1 MNIIVCF
8 VILIR
13 SDCDMRV
20 YFSIVTD
27 AVIVAT
33 TWNEIDSKNRRLC
46 DSRLGWD
53 FSTLTWF
60 LSFYFLIINRV
71 ILDFNE
77 KFLEISKLFD
87 HWSLWKKKKASEKIM
102 PGYHQLSFEN
112 IYVIISLR

>member
-33 TWNEIDSKNRRLC
+33 MK
-46 DSRLGWD
+46 LGMK
-53 FSTLTWF
+53 LT
-60 LSFYFLIINRV
+60 V
-71 ILDFNE
+71 
-77 KFLEISKLFD
+77 
-87 HWSLWKKKKASEKIM
+87 KI
-102 PGYHQLSFEN
+102 ED
-112 IYVIISLR
+112 YVTQD